1 MDPKKIERISTRL
14 LIRNNF
20 NDLLLMSFNFNW
32 MEHIKIT
39 LQKYLCISI
48 DAIRS
53 FISSHSSAHL
63 NIYKCIN
70 LQAANAMYGILRM
83 LIMQI
88 IMKKKL
94 TDLKKRRWNE
104 KKNIWHALRG
114 RTFVEWILRS
124 QITSMLQSLHLP
136 WFVWH
141 YLWN

>member
-1 MDPKKIERISTRL
+1 MGPKKIERISTRL

-39 LQKYLCISI
+39 LRKYLCISI

-88 IMKKKL
+88 IMKKNLPIWRK
-94 TDLKKRRWNE
+94 DGE
-104 KKNIWHALRG
+104 IKKNIWHALRG

-124 QITSMLQSLHLP
+124 QITSTLQYLHVT